1 MILDMHC
8 HTLEHSHC
16 SHVAAA
22 DLVQSNFDKG
32 LQGTVL
38 TDHHY
43 LWQPAELAELRS
55 RVHVPDHYLILAGQE
70 VETPELGH
78 VLVYGA
84 DVSLAPET
92 SLTVIRSRF
101 PAAAL
106 VWAHPY
112 RSENIPSP
120 EKLLYLLIDG
130 IEIFTSNHTVAENT
144 RALRDWHRYKF
155 TAISGSDTHGL
166 SYTGLYPTAFDHPV
180 SSILELAAEIRA
192 GRCRPFFMEIPRS
205 GTSSTRVTEI
215 TLGAAGSGTPEK
227 YVIRSHRNVSKWRSA
242 ARTSRIIE
250 EIRSQGFDTGR
261 YRVPKQFSHDEK
273 DLTVI
278 EQGIQGKTLFDKLVL
293 GSREEA
299 HYCLKLAAEWLA
311 RLHNARLRITPPDQY
326 LHDEPDHLAFYVSAF
341 TDAGHRHARNARE
354 IMQMVLEMEFALY
367 RDRPERLV
375 QGHGDYHPKNIF
387 IGRDNDED
395 PSSSYVAA
403 IDFGS
408 SYTMPPAYDVGTFL
422 AQFRNQFYGNRA
434 VLSKVPEELFLST
447 YLQQIGRPD
456 SDFLLQV
463 ELYKARTALS
473 ICYHL
478 IKVGLGDS
486 ENLWR
491 VLIEAGRI
499 LTHLQV
505 KSMGNYATIERT
517 GEGQKSA

>member
-1 MILDMHC
+1 MSWCTERTSPCPRDPR
-8 HTLEHSHC
+8 SP
-16 SHVAAA
+16 S
-22 DLVQSNFDKG
+22 S
-32 LQGTVL
+32 GTVFPKL
-38 TDHHY
+38 P
-43 LWQPAELAELRS
+43 LSGP
-55 RVHVPDHYLILAGQE
+55 
-70 VETPELGH
+70 TPT
-78 VLVYGA
+78 A
-84 DVSLAPET
+84 ART
-92 SLTVIRSRF
+92 F
-101 PAAAL
+101 P
-106 VWAHPY
+106 P
-112 RSENIPSP
+112 P

-130 IEIFTSNHTVAENT
+130 IEIFTSNHTVTENT

-155 TAISGSDTHGL
+155 TAISGSDIHGL

-180 SSILELAAEIRA
+180 SSVSELAAEIRA
-192 GRCRPFFMEIPRS
+192 GRCRPFFTEIPRS

-215 TLGAAGSGTPEK
+215 TIGAAGSGTAEK
-227 YVIRSHRNVSKWRSA
+227 YVIRSHRNVNKWRSA
-242 ARTSRIIE
+242 TRTSRIIE
-250 EIRSQGFDTGR
+250 EIRAHGFDAGR

-278 EQGIQGKTLFDKLVL
+278 EQGIEGKTLFDKLVL

-299 HYCLKLAAEWLA
+299 HYSLKLAAEWLA
-311 RLHNARLRITPPDQY
+311 RLHNAQLRITPPDQY

-341 TDAGHRHARNARE
+341 TDVKHPHARNARE
-354 IMQMVLEMEFALY
+354 IMQMVLQTEYALY
-367 RDRPERLV
+367 RDHPERLV

-408 SYTMPPAYDVGTFL
+408 SYSMPPAYDVGTFL
-422 AQFRNQFYGNRA
+422 AQFRNQFYGNQA
-434 VLSKVPEELFLST
+434 VLSKVHEDLFLNS
-447 YLQQIGRPD
+447 YMQQISRPD
-456 SDFLLQV
+456 SDFLSQV

-478 IKVGLGDS
+478 IQVGLGNS

-505 KSMGNYATIERT
+505 KSMGTYVTIERT